1 MKDYVN
7 SEGLLHFLEKITEKF
22 SNLNLMMVATDD
34 DNGNVVLDCSA
45 TSSSAISN
53 KVIALEEEIAVVKST
68 LDNNDYLVVNDTSN

>member
-45 TSSSAISN
+45 TSSSAMGD
-53 KVIALEEEIAVVKST
+53 KVIELEEEIAVVKST